1 MATKSL
7 KQLTTLLTDVL
18 SDHVS
23 EQELTSALDSR
34 RTELSKLLNNSSGR
48 SRKKKDLTAP
58 KKWKTGYIFYCTENR
73 TEVKEANPDF
83 SATQITTELAKKWKS
98 LSDRDKKKYED
109 MSQKDRVRYDGEMT
123 SYEPPSDSETTKKSR
138 KKEKTGPKRPTQAYI
153 FFCKSQRDVV
163 KRENPDMN
171 GKNVTAELGAR
182 WKALSEDEKKPYLA
196 LVEEDKKRYENEKQS
211 YEAGTDSSKKGKKV
225 EPAKKV
231 EPVKPKKEEPKK
243 VEPKKVE
250 PKKVEPAKPKKEE
263 VKKVE
268 NKKSS
273 TPGFEVFCDEAREEV
288 ESDHPDWDEKKVD
301 AELTKK
307 WKKLKDSERQAYAE
321 AEEGDDDEVDLED
334 E

>member
-1 MATKSL
+1 MTNKSL
-7 KQLTTLLTDVL
+7 KQLTSLLTDVL

-48 SRKKKDLTAP
+48 SRKKKDLNAP

-98 LSDRDKKKYED
+98 LSDKDKKKYED
-109 MSQKDRVRYDGEMT
+109 MSQKDRLRYEGEMT
-123 SYEPPSDSETTKKSR
+123 SYEPPSDSESTKKSR

-182 WKALSEDEKKPYLA
+182 WKALSEDDKKPYLA
-196 LVEEDKKRYENEKQS
+196 LVEEDKKRYESEKQS

-225 EPAKKV
+225 ETKKV
-231 EPVKPKKEEPKK
+231 ETKKA
-243 VEPKKVE
+243 
-250 PKKVEPAKPKKEE
+250 EPAKPKKEE
-263 VKKVE
+263 AKKVE
-268 NKKSS
+268 SKKVETKKSS

-288 ESDHPDWDEKKVD
+288 ESDHPDWDDKKVD

-321 AEEGDDDEVDLED
+321 AEEGDDDELDLED

>member
-48 SRKKKDLTAP
+48 SRKKKDLNAP

-73 TEVKEANPDF
+73 SEVKEANPDF

-98 LSDRDKKKYED
+98 LSDKDKKKYED

-196 LVEEDKKRYENEKQS
+196 LVEEDKKRYESEKQN

-225 EPAKKV
+225 DA
-231 EPVKPKKEEPKK
+231 
-243 VEPKKVE
+243 
-250 PKKVEPAKPKKEE
+250 KKVEPAKPKKEE